1 MEFPPGEDPAGALR
15 SIEALEDELAT
26 LQLELENGE
35 CTATAALRERLD
47 KSESWVPSRAYVETL
62 TAAQAILADTALLGD
77 TAQAK
82 DRRLRSLEAAVKKLE
97 AENADL
103 TTTNQQLS
111 EHVASQ
117 KEDLQSLQAEKE
129 QLSSRVLSDEE
140 SEELALRLRNGE
152 VALQQAKGYQEE
164 VARLQAEKEQLSS
177 KVLSEEELR
186 SWYCVYKTAKWFF
199 DRPGTTGR
207 RSSVLVPCCAMSTS
221 SHIQNERDEVGVCS
235 FWGVGVEVDW

>member
-1 MEFPPGEDPAGALR
+1 M
-15 SIEALEDELAT
+15 
-26 LQLELENGE
+26 QLELENGE

-62 TAAQAILADTALLGD
+62 TAAQAILADTALLG
-77 TAQAK
+77 ALHKRRIGGYARL
-82 DRRLRSLEAAVKKLE
+82 RRLSKDWRLRTQTSRPRISSSRSTLRAKKKICSRSKPRKSSCPAGFSAMRSLRSWHCVYETVKW
-97 AENADL
+97 
-103 TTTNQQLS
+103 LS
-111 EHVASQ
+111 NRPRDTKRRSPVFKPRKNSCRAR
-117 KEDLQSLQAEKE
+117 
-129 QLSSRVLSDEE
+129 SS
-140 SEELALRLRNGE
+140 
-152 VALQQAKGYQEE
+152 AK
-164 VARLQAEKEQLSS
+164 RS
-177 KVLSEEELR
+177 LR